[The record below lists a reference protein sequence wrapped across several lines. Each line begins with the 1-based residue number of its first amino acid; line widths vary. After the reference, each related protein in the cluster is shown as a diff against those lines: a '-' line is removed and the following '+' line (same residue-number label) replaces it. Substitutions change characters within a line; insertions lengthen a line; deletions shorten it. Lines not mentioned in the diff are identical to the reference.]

1 LTSFSF
7 WSSLFPGL
15 ENQLATK
22 MTSHHDD
29 FPQQEQHRNQA
40 SAFVE
45 SMTFAKRMRR
55 PAGGAGCECDECGFT
70 NSATLPSLII
80 PPPIRLAIQQHKRI
94 KRETQGLTRT
104 QVRTLVRR
112 WNHATAKCTADSINT
127 ATESC
132 TVALWQWFLPCGAAE
147 PLTEFGNADVYRLIW
162 VSQLPKNVQLSH
174 IGPTGIVG
182 SQAEEQGRVV
192 LHWRQGSVYLVP
204 SVPGRAVGWVATP
217 IQSES
222 ASQKAMTEPPWQ
234 SPPSQQQQLV
244 DGVGGSGSGGP
255 VVLYIAK
262 IAVQQQDKDESVTK
276 VDEATNNDDSSLAL
290 IRSIFVRVRHQ
301 FESSAVESPSLPLP
315 TVVSYCQLNAA
326 DSAEFQLVVSTML

>member
-1 LTSFSF
+1 
-7 WSSLFPGL
+7 
-15 ENQLATK
+15 
-22 MTSHHDD
+22 MTSHHDYS
-29 FPQQEQHRNQA
+29 QQEQHRNQA
-40 SAFVE
+40 FAFVE

-55 PAGGAGCECDECGFT
+55 PAAGGAGCECDECGFT
-70 NSATLPSLII
+70 NSANTLPSLII

-112 WNHATAKCTADSINT
+112 WNHATAMCTADSTNT

-222 ASQKAMTEPPWQ
+222 ASQKDKTMTEPPLQ
-234 SPPSQQQQLV
+234 SPSSQQQQLV
-244 DGVGGSGSGGP
+244 DGGGSGGP
-255 VVLYIAK
+255 VVLYIVK

-276 VDEATNNDDSSLAL
+276 VEEATNNYDSSLAS

-326 DSAEFQLVVSTML
+326 DSAEFQLVVSAML